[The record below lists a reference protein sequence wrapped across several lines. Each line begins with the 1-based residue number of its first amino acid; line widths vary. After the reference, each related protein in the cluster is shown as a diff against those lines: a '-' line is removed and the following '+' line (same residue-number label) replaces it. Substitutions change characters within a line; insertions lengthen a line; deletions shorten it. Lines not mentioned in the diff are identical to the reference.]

1 MWLFFGLPLVALFI
15 MGIIHASSSVDKIR
29 ENWNE
34 YRCNPI
40 YMPFAGHIRPDIS
53 TSDNFTFCMNMIGQ
67 GILKYALDSI
77 GALFSTLTGSLS
89 EITKPIPM
97 LRELFTRIRKF
108 MLSFTASTLS
118 KAAGSTSVFIHYL
131 IKIRDMLKRFVGQG
145 YISAFLTSTMV
156 SFVWSFVSLF
166 ITILKTFVYVL
177 LAISFVLALFQPE
190 LLAIAIV
197 LASLIAASGF

>member
-1 MWLFFGLPLVALFI
+1 
-15 MGIIHASSSVDKIR
+15 
-29 ENWNE
+29 
-34 YRCNPI
+34 
-40 YMPFAGHIRPDIS
+40 MPFAGHIRPDIS